1 MRMPHTRQATE
12 GHTAGADLARVP
24 SPVDERAGEL
34 LRAAFRRAAAGVA
47 VITARDA
54 ASEGTAYDAG
64 AGERGR
70 PVGFTATSLTSVA
83 ADPALISFNVGAL
96 SSSWPTLERVE
107 HIGAHILGEHQEA
120 LAATFARGGVDRF
133 AAPTQW
139 HEGPAGVP
147 VLAAVPAYLICRI
160 VARVPAGDHRVVI
173 AEVVGG
179 DAEGPGRPLL
189 YHRGGYNALRH

>member
-1 MRMPHTRQATE
+1 MRMPHTRQVTE
-12 GHTAGADLARVP
+12 SETAGADFARVP
-24 SPVDERAGEL
+24 SPAEGRAGEL
-34 LRAAFRRAAAGVA
+34 LRATFRRSAAGVA
-47 VITARDA
+47 VITARA
-54 ASEGTAYDAG
+54 ASEDTAYGAEAG
-64 AGERGR
+64 GWGR

-133 AAPTQW
+133 AAPTRW
-139 HEGPAGVP
+139 HDGPAGVP
-147 VLAAVPAYLICRI
+147 VLDEVPAYLICRI

-189 YHRGGYNALRH
+189 YHHRGYNALRH